1 LGQIFAVFCASLFVG
16 LSGMYFAHRT
26 HIPPL
31 VFTIPA
37 VKSII
42 PGLLNHQFMV
52 GMINWIIKPNVAQ
65 QKVDVVI
72 QT

>member
-1 LGQIFAVFCASLFVG
+1 
-16 LSGMYFAHRT
+16 MYFAHRT
-26 HIPPL
+26 QIPPL

-42 PGLLNHQFMV
+42 LGLLRHQFMV
-52 GMINWIIKPNVAQ
+52 GMINWIIKPNGAQ

>member
-1 LGQIFAVFCASLFVG
+1 
-16 LSGMYFAHRT
+16 MYFAHRIHT
-26 HIPPL
+26 PPM
-31 VFTIPA
+31 VFTIPV

-42 PGLLNHQFMV
+42 PGLLSHQFMV
-52 GMINWIIKPNVAQ
+52 GMINWIIKPNGAQ

>member
-1 LGQIFAVFCASLFVG
+1 
-16 LSGMYFAHRT
+16 MYFAHRT
-26 HIPPL
+26 QIPPL
-31 VFTIPA
+31 VFTIPV

-42 PGLLNHQFMV
+42 PGLLSHQFMV
-52 GMINWIIKPNVAQ
+52 GMINWIIKPNGAQ

>member
-1 LGQIFAVFCASLFVG
+1 
-16 LSGMYFAHRT
+16 MYFAHRNHT
-26 HIPPL
+26 PPM
-31 VFTIPA
+31 VYTIPA

-42 PGLLNHQFMV
+42 LGLLRHQFMV